1 MQPLIL
7 AFLTLASFNGSS
19 LQTPAAR
26 SVSAGSRVNITS
38 RRIVLRRNGDIAKT
52 FPHRKTAVITY
63 PIISGPGD
71 PTVLRRLRAAI
82 EFKNIFDYSL
92 AEYRADAWLSEFSY
106 VLNYNNNYLLD
117 LTFTQSGVGA
127 YPDEHTKHFLFNL
140 KDGSIVKAA
149 DVFEADR
156 LAALTAEVN
165 RKLQRELKQIAADN
179 AEGTTAED
187 RDMIAQAHE
196 ALKFEAADLDN
207 FSVSSKGVT
216 FLYDAGLPHVIQAL
230 APAGKYFFRYATLR
244 SYIKREGLLGRFRG

>member
-7 AFLTLASFNGSS
+7 AFLTLISFNSS
-19 LQTPAAR
+19 SFQTPTAR

-38 RRIVLRRNGDIAKT
+38 HRIVLRRDGEIART

-63 PIISGPGD
+63 PIIGGPGD

-106 VLNYNNNYLLD
+106 VVNYNNNYLLD
-117 LTFTQSGVGA
+117 ITFTQSGVGA
-127 YPDEHTKHFLFNL
+127 YPDEHTRHFLFNL

-149 DVFEADR
+149 DVFEADK
-156 LAALTAEVN
+156 LAALAAEVN

-179 AEGTTAED
+179 AQGTTAED
-187 RDMIAQAHE
+187 RDIIAQTHE
-196 ALKFEAADLDN
+196 ALKFEGADLDN

-216 FLYDAGLPHVIQAL
+216 FLYDAGLPHMVQAL
-230 APAGKYFFRYATLR
+230 APAGRYFFSYAALR
-244 SYIKREGLLGRFRG
+244 NYIKRDGLLGRFRG